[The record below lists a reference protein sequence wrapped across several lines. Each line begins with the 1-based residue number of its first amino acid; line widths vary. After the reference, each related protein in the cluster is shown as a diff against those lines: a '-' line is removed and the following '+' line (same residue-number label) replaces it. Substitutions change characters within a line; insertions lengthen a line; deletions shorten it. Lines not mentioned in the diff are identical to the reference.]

1 MKKGSMDGRLKVKEC
16 IEEVAKETEKNKYKI
31 HEKN

>member
-16 IEEVAKETEKNKYKI
+16 IEEVAKETEKDKSKI